1 MTKTKFHKI
10 KCSSALNVSKL
21 PDLDYSF
28 NPYLG
33 CQIGCRYCYALSF
46 LQKKELGLDWGNFV
60 MAKENILEIL
70 ARDVK
75 KKPEGVV
82 GVSTITDPYQSI
94 EKKLELTRNGIEMLS
109 NNGFHVSIQTKSNL
123 VLRDL
128 DLISPGTFD
137 IGVTITTSR
146 PELSRILEPSAPLPE
161 KRAQILEECSKKG
174 VETWLFFGPI
184 IPHVNDSHDEIVS
197 VVKLAK
203 RSNSVILY
211 DRFREKRWLLEV
223 LLPKLDELESGLGQ
237 KVKDSI
243 NDLSYWR
250 QTSSLIERVC
260 RDQGVNLKV
269 AFPSRQEDLL
279 QTMLTSY
286 L

>member
-1 MTKTKFHKI
+1 MTKTEFRKI
-10 KCSSALNVSKL
+10 QCSVALTVTKL
-21 PDLDYSF
+21 PELDYSF

-46 LQKKELGLDWGNFV
+46 LQKKELGLNWGNFV
-60 MAKENILEIL
+60 MAKENIMEVL

-75 KKPEGVV
+75 KKPKGVV

-94 EKKLELTRNGIEMLS
+94 EKKLELTRNGIELMS
-109 NNGFHVSIQTKSNL
+109 TNGFHVSIQTKSNL

-128 DLISPGTFD
+128 DLISPGNFD
-137 IGVTITTSR
+137 IGVTITSSR
-146 PELSRILEPSAPLPE
+146 SEVSRILEPSAPLPE

-184 IPHVNDSHDEIVS
+184 IPHVNDSHADILS

-211 DRFREKRWLLEV
+211 DRFREKRWVLEV
-223 LLPKLDELESGLGQ
+223 LLPRLDELESGLGQ

-250 QTSSLIERVC
+250 QTSSLIEKVC
-260 RDQGVNLKV
+260 KDQAVNLKV
-269 AFPSRQEDLL
+269 AFPGRQQDLS
-279 QTMLTSY
+279 QTMLTNY

>member
-1 MTKTKFHKI
+1 MTKTEFRKI
-10 KCSSALNVSKL
+10 RCTVALTATKL
-21 PDLDYSF
+21 PELDYSF

-46 LQKKELGLDWGNFV
+46 LQEKELGLNWGNFV
-60 MAKENILEIL
+60 IVKENILEIL

-75 KKPEGVV
+75 KKARGVV
-82 GVSTITDPYQSI
+82 GVSTLTDPYQSI
-94 EKKLELTRNGIEMLS
+94 EKKLELTRNGIELMS
-109 NNGFHVSIQTKSNL
+109 TNGFHVSIQTKSNL

-137 IGVTITTSR
+137 IGVTITSSK
-146 PELSRILEPSAPLPE
+146 PEVSRILEPSAPLPE
-161 KRAQILEECSKKG
+161 KRAQILEECSNKG

-184 IPHVNDSHDEIVS
+184 IPHVNDSQSDILS

-203 RSNSVILY
+203 RSNSIILY
-211 DRFREKRWLLEV
+211 DRFREKRWVLEV
-223 LLPKLDELESGLGQ
+223 LLPRLDELESGLGQ

-250 QTSSLIERVC
+250 QTSSMIERIC
-260 RDQGVNLKV
+260 KNQGVNLKV
-269 AFPSRQEDLL
+269 AFPGRQQDFS
-279 QTMLTSY
+279 QTRLTTY
-286 L
+286 I

>member
-1 MTKTKFHKI
+1 MTKTESRKI
-10 KCSSALNVSKL
+10 RCTVALTATKL
-21 PDLDYSF
+21 PELDYSF

-46 LQKKELGLDWGNFV
+46 LQEKELGLNWGNFV
-60 MAKENILEIL
+60 MVKENILEIL

-75 KKPEGVV
+75 KKTRGVV
-82 GVSTITDPYQSI
+82 GVSTLTDPYQSI
-94 EKKLELTRNGIEMLS
+94 EKKLELTRNGIELMS
-109 NNGFHVSIQTKSNL
+109 TNGFHVSIQTKSNL

-137 IGVTITTSR
+137 IGVTITSSK
-146 PELSRILEPSAPLPE
+146 PEVSRILEPSAPLPE
-161 KRAQILEECSKKG
+161 KRAQILEECSNKG

-184 IPHVNDSHDEIVS
+184 IPHVNDSQSDILS

-203 RSNSVILY
+203 RSNSIILY
-211 DRFREKRWLLEV
+211 DRFREKRWVLEV
-223 LLPKLDELESGLGQ
+223 LLPRLDELESGLGQ

-250 QTSSLIERVC
+250 QTSSMIERIC
-260 RDQGVNLKV
+260 KNQGVNLKV
-269 AFPSRQEDLL
+269 AFPGRQQDFS
-279 QTMLTSY
+279 QTRLTTY
-286 L
+286 I

>member
-1 MTKTKFHKI
+1 MTKTEFRKI
-10 KCSSALNVSKL
+10 RCTVALTATKL
-21 PDLDYSF
+21 PELDYSF

-46 LQKKELGLDWGNFV
+46 LQEKELGLNWGNFV
-60 MAKENILEIL
+60 MVKENILEIL

-75 KKPEGVV
+75 KKTRGVV
-82 GVSTITDPYQSI
+82 GVSTLTDPYQSI
-94 EKKLELTRNGIEMLS
+94 EKKLEITRNGIELMS
-109 NNGFHVSIQTKSNL
+109 TNGFHVSIQTKSNL

-137 IGVTITTSR
+137 IGVTITSSK
-146 PELSRILEPSAPLPE
+146 PEVSRILEPSAPLPE
-161 KRAQILEECSKKG
+161 KRAQILEECSNKG

-184 IPHVNDSHDEIVS
+184 IPHVNDSQSDILS

-203 RSNSVILY
+203 RSNSIILY
-211 DRFREKRWLLEV
+211 DRFREKRWVLEV
-223 LLPKLDELESGLGQ
+223 LLPRLDELESGLGQ

-250 QTSSLIERVC
+250 QTSSMIERIC
-260 RDQGVNLKV
+260 KNQGVNLKV
-269 AFPSRQEDLL
+269 AFPGRQQDFS
-279 QTMLTSY
+279 QTRLTTY
-286 L
+286 I

>member
-1 MTKTKFHKI
+1 MTKTEFRKI
-10 KCSSALNVSKL
+10 KCSVALNVTKL

-75 KKPEGVV
+75 KKPKGIV

-109 NNGFHVSIQTKSNL
+109 TNGFHVSIQTKSNL

-146 PELSRILEPSAPLPE
+146 SDLSRILEPSAPLPE
-161 KRAQILEECSKKG
+161 NRAQILDECSKKG

-184 IPHVNDSHDEIVS
+184 IPHVNDSPADIVS

-211 DRFREKRWLLEV
+211 DRFREKRWVLEV

-237 KVKDSI
+237 KVKDTI

-269 AFPSRQEDLL
+269 AFPSRQQDLL

>member
-1 MTKTKFHKI
+1 MTKTESRKI
-10 KCSSALNVSKL
+10 RCTVALTATKL
-21 PDLDYSF
+21 PELDYSF

-46 LQKKELGLDWGNFV
+46 LQEKELGLNWGNFV
-60 MAKENILEIL
+60 MVKENILEIL

-75 KKPEGVV
+75 KKTRGVV
-82 GVSTITDPYQSI
+82 GVSTLTDPYQSI
-94 EKKLELTRNGIEMLS
+94 EKKLELTRNGIELMS
-109 NNGFHVSIQTKSNL
+109 TNGFHVSIQTKSNL

-137 IGVTITTSR
+137 IGVTITSSK
-146 PELSRILEPSAPLPE
+146 PEVSRILEPSAPLPE
-161 KRAQILEECSKKG
+161 KRAQILEECSNKG

-184 IPHVNDSHDEIVS
+184 IPHVNDSQSDILS

-203 RSNSVILY
+203 RSNSIILY
-211 DRFREKRWLLEV
+211 DRFREKRWVLEV
-223 LLPKLDELESGLGQ
+223 LLPRLDELESGLGQ

-250 QTSSLIERVC
+250 QTSSMIERIC
-260 RDQGVNLKV
+260 KNHGVHLKV
-269 AFPSRQEDLL
+269 AFPGHQQDFS
-279 QTMLTSY
+279 QTRLTTY
-286 L
+286 I